1 MFDIG
6 PSEIL
11 LICVI
16 ALIVVGPERLPGAVK
31 TAGMWIGRFRR
42 SFYKIKSEIER
53 ELNADEIKRQLYNES
68 VLAELDEAKTQ
79 LTDTAKD
86 TEETVK
92 NIVNSKDLDPG
103 FSDALKASQSAD
115 EALADEIKAA
125 ADSVE
130 KVAKQSDPPSDN
142 SEPVSASETRVE
154 DDNTDPKE

>member
-11 LICVI
+11 LICAI

-79 LTDTAKD
+79 LTDTARD
-86 TEETVK
+86 TEESVK
-92 NIVNSKDLDPG
+92 NLVSSKDLDPG
-103 FSDALKASQSAD
+103 FSAALKASQSA
-115 EALADEIKAA
+115 EA
-125 ADSVE
+125 ADSAE
-130 KVAKQSDPPSDN
+130 EVAEQIAPPSDN
-142 SEPVSASETRVE
+142 SEQGSETE
-154 DDNTDPKE
+154 DNNTDPKE

>member
-11 LICVI
+11 LICAI

-53 ELNADEIKRQLYNES
+53 VLNADEIKRQLYNES

-79 LTDTAKD
+79 LTDTARD
-86 TEETVK
+86 TEESVK
-92 NIVNSKDLDPG
+92 NLVSSKDLDPG
-103 FSDALKASQSAD
+103 FSAALKASQSAD
-115 EALADEIKAA
+115 EALADELKEA
-125 ADSVE
+125 ADSAE
-130 KVAKQSDPPSDN
+130 EVAEQIAPPSDN
-142 SEPVSASETRVE
+142 SEQGSETE
-154 DDNTDPKE
+154 DNNTDPKE